1 MPKLIPISHISTKQI
16 YYHLSTLKWTLLL
29 VRGHSNL
36 VFMVSLHIILSIGT
50 LLRFAGE
57 EVKWLISFM
66 PPPKAKKKKSQTIT
80 AEPMQKWRFSC
91 CVGSTDCNPQSTQA
105 PPYSRSQCSRSSA
118 KLALTYCSWLTLMQ
132 TTAFKS
138 LMLGRLWHG
147 EWFGYTLWIWLQQG
161 YLGF

>member
-1 MPKLIPISHISTKQI
+1 MLKLIPISHISTMQI
-16 YYHLSTLKWTLLL
+16 YYHLSTLL
-29 VRGHSNL
+29 VQGHSNL

-50 LLRFAGE
+50 
-57 EVKWLISFM
+57 
-66 PPPKAKKKKSQTIT
+66 AKICWWSSWFLSCPHLKQKKSQIII

-91 CVGSTDCNPQSTQA
+91 CVGSIDCNPQSSQA
-105 PPYSRSQCSRSSA
+105 PPFSRSQCSCSSA
-118 KLALTYCSWLTLMQ
+118 MPAFTYCSWLMLMQ
-132 TTAFKS
+132 TTASKS